1 MLVCECAFV
10 CMCVCVWMCACVCA
24 RAHVYKSYSVLDPRP
39 LLRLQYDCLCSEN
52 SFSKII
58 SGISEANKK
67 SLKLNIY
74 FKTTNAHAHA

>member
-1 MLVCECAFV
+1 MCECVSARL
-10 CMCVCVWMCACVCA
+10 CVCVCVCGCVRVCVCA
-24 RAHVYKSYSVLDPRP
+24 RVYNSYIVLDPRP
-39 LLRLQYDCLCSEN
+39 LLRLQYGCLCSEN

-74 FKTTNAHAHA
+74 FKTSNAHAHA